1 MAAAQVDRGE
11 GKENGAPKE
20 EPKEEE
26 DPFKVYSFIGSFDLC
41 LYFRKISILY
51 YVL

>member
-11 GKENGAPKE
+11 GKENGALKE

-26 DPFKVYSFIGSFDLC
+26 DPFKVFIHKL
-41 LYFRKISILY
+41 L
-51 YVL
+51 

>member
-26 DPFKVYSFIGSFDLC
+26 MENPEQQ
-41 LYFRKISILY
+41 
-51 YVL
+51 